1 VEQQEFQT
9 LLSFFKVLA
18 NESRLKIL
26 GILANRECSVEELAA
41 ILKLKEPTISHHL
54 AKLKELNLV
63 NMRPDGNTHL
73 YQLNTEALQDI
84 SKEIFTPDKMASLVG
99 DVEGEAW
106 ENKVLKN
113 YIEGDGA
120 PRRPEGERNF
130 SASSIRIKEIPAS
143 RKKRLV
149 ILKWLANQFEVGI
162 NYPELQVNEIIK
174 HYHPDCATWR
184 RELIGSQLMHRENGV
199 YWRLP
204 KV

>member
-1 VEQQEFQT
+1 
-9 LLSFFKVLA
+9 
-18 NESRLKIL
+18 
-26 GILANRECSVEELAA
+26 
-41 ILKLKEPTISHHL
+41 
-54 AKLKELNLV
+54 
-63 NMRPDGNTHL
+63 MRPDGNTHL

-106 ENKVLKN
+106 EHKVLKN

-149 ILKWLANQFEVGI
+149 ILKWLANQFEIGV
-162 NYPELQVNEIIK
+162 NYPELQVNEI
-174 HYHPDCATWR
+174 
-184 RELIGSQLMHRENGV
+184 
-199 YWRLP
+199 
-204 KV
+204 